1 MGEALK
7 SHIRM
12 SYYKDKIDW
21 LFELGREQKIK
32 LPNLKKPEI
41 GKTRKSSEVKPK
53 IKENE
58 LTQ

>member
-1 MGEALK
+1 
-7 SHIRM
+7 M